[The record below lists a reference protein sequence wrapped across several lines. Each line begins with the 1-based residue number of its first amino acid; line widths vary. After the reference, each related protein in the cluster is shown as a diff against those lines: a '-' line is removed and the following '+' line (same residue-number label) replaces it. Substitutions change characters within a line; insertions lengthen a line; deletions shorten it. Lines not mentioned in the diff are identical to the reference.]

1 MTTVSLYPF
10 RVANVKPPFFILDV
24 QADAVVS
31 CATQNFRPKYCELRS
46 VP

>member
-1 MTTVSLYPF
+1 MATASLYPF
-10 RVANVKPPFFILDV
+10 RVANAKQPFFILDV

-31 CATQNFRPKYCELRS
+31 CATPNFRPKYCELRS